1 MRKTILLSAFVA
13 ILFCTA
19 SCGDTKT
26 GGGQEEDKPSY
37 LLSKIKDAN
46 GANVVDFIEVK
57 YASTDP
63 VSVSELSMFFWSD
76 ESSVGAKRRAPK
88 TKAPVLDDKTLFN
101 NIVYTAGKM
110 TLDVEMQESN
120 GNIEKYGSYDITLDA
135 QGRATLINFTT
146 ADPDNKVENNTTTV
160 TYTADGYVSKFA
172 CSTGVGDTETYEYTY
187 SGGNITKLVNTYTYK
202 ENDETKEEKLEA
214 VFTDFKTDNKGGIMN
229 PAMQYSDGMFDVFT
243 SLHILGNMTAKL
255 PSKADWGD
263 GDIDTYT
270 YEMDANGCV
279 SKMTSVETY
288 TIDGVKETD
297 TEKYAYEYIEV
308 APKK

>member
-1 MRKTILLSAFVA
+1 MRKTILLSAFA
-13 ILFCTA
+13 ALLFCTV

-46 GANVVDFIEVK
+46 QANVLDFIEVK

-63 VSVSELSMFFWSD
+63 VSVSDVTMFFWDD
-76 ESSVGAKRRAPK
+76 ESSFAAKRRVPK
-88 TKAPVLDDKTLFN
+88 TKAPVLDGKTLFK

-110 TLDVEMQESN
+110 TLDVEMQEGN
-120 GNIEKYGSYDITLDA
+120 GSIEKYGSYDITLDA
-135 QGRATLINFTT
+135 QGRATLINFT
-146 ADPDNKVENNTTTV
+146 ASGVSDYVEDNTTTV
-160 TYTADGYVSKFA
+160 TYTADGYLSKFA
-172 CSTGVGDTETYEYTY
+172 YTSGVGDTDTYEYTY

-202 ENDETKEEKLEA
+202 ENDETKEKKLEA
-214 VFTDFKTDNKGGIMN
+214 VFTDFQTENKGGILN
-229 PAMQYSDGMFDVFT
+229 PAMQYGDGMFEVFT
-243 SLHILGNMTAKL
+243 SLHILGNMTAKF

>member
-1 MRKTILLSAFVA
+1 MRKVILLSAFVA

-26 GGGQEEDKPSY
+26 GGGQEADKPSY

-46 GANVVDFIEVK
+46 GANVLDFIEVK
-57 YASTDP
+57 YASTNP
-63 VSVSELSMFFWSD
+63 VSVSDVTMFFWDD
-76 ESSVGAKRRAPK
+76 ESSFGAKRRAPK
-88 TKAPVLDDKTLFN
+88 TKAPVMDGKTLFK

-110 TLDVEMQESN
+110 TLDVEMQEAN
-120 GNIEKYGSYDITLDA
+120 GTIEEYGSYDITLDA
-135 QGRATLINFTT
+135 QGRATLIKFTV
-146 ADPDNKVENNTTTV
+146 AEVSDYIENTTTTV
-160 TYTADGYVSKFA
+160 AYTADGYVSKFTS
-172 CSTGVGDTETYEYTY
+172 STGVGDTDTYEYTY
-187 SGGNITKLVNTYTYK
+187 NGGNITKLVNTYTYK
-202 ENDETKEEKLEA
+202 ENDETKEDIFQA
-214 VFTDFKTDNKGGIMN
+214 VYTDFVTENKGGIMN
-229 PAMQYSDGMFDVFT
+229 PAMSYSDGMFEVFT
-243 SLHILGNMTAKL
+243 SLRILGNMTAKL

-279 SKMTSVETY
+279 SKMIAVETY

-308 APKK
+308 TPKK

>member
-1 MRKTILLSAFVA
+1 MKKTILLSAFVA
-13 ILFCTA
+13 ILFCTV

-88 TKAPVLDDKTLFN
+88 TKAPVLDDKTLFK

-160 TYTADGYVSKFA
+160 TYTADGYLSKFA
-172 CSTGVGDTETYEYTY
+172 YTSGVGDTDTYEYTY

-202 ENDETKEEKLEA
+202 ENDETKEKKLEA
-214 VFTDFKTDNKGGIMN
+214 VFTDFQTENKGGILN
-229 PAMQYSDGMFDVFT
+229 PAMQYGDGMFEVFT
-243 SLHILGNMTAKL
+243 SLHILGNMTAKF

-263 GDIDTYT
+263 GDIATYT

-279 SKMTSVETY
+279 SKITAFETY